1 MPDPMPE
8 PLDSWQ
14 LLSVRTPE
22 TPEQLITPGGCPAT
36 VLTHDAQWLEGT
48 DPDTGEP
55 TSTFTGPTFHG
66 SKLTLNLER
75 RSGAGCGVGVVAFFD
90 GGRVRQ
96 AAGVMVFE
104 SGIIELAPREAGHYV
119 ITLCLSEVP
128 E

>member
-1 MPDPMPE
+1 MPDPMPQ

-22 TPEQLITPGGCPAT
+22 TTEQLVAPGGCSAS
-36 VLTHDAQWLEGT
+36 VLTHEAQWLAGESEE
-48 DPDTGEP
+48 GEP
-55 TSTFTGPTFHG
+55 TSTFIGPTFHG
-66 SKLTLNLER
+66 TKITLNLER

-90 GGRVRQ
+90 SGGVRQ
-96 AAGVMVFE
+96 AAGVMVYE
-104 SGIIELAPREAGHYV
+104 SGIIELEPREAGLYA